1 MADDLA
7 DERYGFIDGP
17 RWREDPHGGLEERL
31 RYRFAEWLR
40 AEM

>member
-1 MADDLA
+1 MADALA
-7 DERYGFIDGP
+7 GERYGFIDGLM
-17 RWREDPHGGLEERL
+17 WREDPKGGLEERL

>member
-1 MADDLA
+1 MANDLV
-7 DERYGFIDGP
+7 DERYGFIDGLKC
-17 RWREDPHGGLEERL
+17 RGDSHGDLEERL